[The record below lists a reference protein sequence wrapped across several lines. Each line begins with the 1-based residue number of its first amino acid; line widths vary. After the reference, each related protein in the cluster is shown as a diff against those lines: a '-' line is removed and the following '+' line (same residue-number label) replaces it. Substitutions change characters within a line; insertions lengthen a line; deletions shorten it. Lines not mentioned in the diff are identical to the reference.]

1 MDTPAR
7 PHRRLIW
14 KYTAVVV
21 ALVAAATL
29 SVGLTELYFTSRDI
43 KRAVTRVEQDKAST
57 AAITIEQLT
66 HELIHELDT
75 VAQPTVAD
83 GRAGLEER
91 NQDFQRLLEHE
102 ELISQLSYVDSSG
115 RERVRTSPLEPDR
128 TNGRVDRSA
137 TRRIRPRT
145 GRQAVPGPRL
155 LPTGLPAPHED
166 RNLREAPGRGVVV
179 ADVDLS
185 SVSDIIER
193 ARVGTTGY
201 AYAVDGRGVLVTHPE
216 INLVLRRTN
225 FASLPQVRAALDAPS
240 SRWRDG
246 DGRP

>member
-43 KRAVTRVEQDKAST
+43 KRAVTRVEQDKAAT

-102 ELISQLSYVDSSG
+102 ELISQLSYVDSS
-115 RERVRTSPLEPDR
+115 REREGAHLSVEPDR
-128 TNGRVDRSA
+128 TNGR
-137 TRRIRPRT
+137 I
-145 GRQAVPGPRL
+145 
-155 LPTGLPAPHED
+155 
-166 RNLREAPGRGVVV
+166 
-179 ADVDLS
+179 DLS
-185 SVSDIIER
+185 SAPEFVR
-193 ARVGTTGY
+193 ARAEKQY
-201 AYAVDGRGVLVTHPE
+201 LGRVYFNGV
-216 INLVLRRTN
+216 
-225 FASLPQVRAALDAPS
+225 PS
-240 SRWRDG
+240 
-246 DGRP
+246 PM

>member
-115 RERVRTSPLEPDR
+115 RERVAHLSAGAGPYEWPC
-128 TNGRVDRSA
+128 RSLCD
-137 TRRIRPRT
+137 RRIRPRT

-155 LPTGLPAPHED
+155 FQRGSQPHVKIAISEK
-166 RNLREAPGRGVVV
+166 RPGRGVVI

-216 INLVLRRTN
+216 INLVLRRTT
-225 FASLPQVRAALDAPS
+225 
-240 SRWRDG
+240 SRRC
-246 DGRP
+246 RRCEPR